1 MRPLDFKSL
10 FEAAPGSCLVL
21 DPDLVIVAASD
32 AYLEETATVREAIL
46 GRALFE
52 VFPGDPG
59 EEGLPGDGAMRASLE
74 RVLRDRVADAMEVQR
89 HDVQLDGA
97 VEIRYR
103 SPVNLPVIG
112 PDQEL
117 AYIIHRVEDVTQF
130 VRLNEHGLLEAKE
143 EADRANTAKSEYLS
157 RMSHELRTPL
167 NAILGFAQLLEL
179 EELTNEQR
187 ENLHFILSAA
197 RHLLALI
204 NEVLDIAAIE
214 AGRLPLSLEPVPV
227 ADVVAETVSLIR
239 PLADQHQ
246 VLLVGPPVS
255 CQLHVLGDRQRLKQ
269 ILLNLLSNAVKYNRP
284 GGRVELAC
292 GPVEGTERLRVQV
305 QDTGPGIAPEA
316 MDQLFVPFERL
327 GSEQTGVEG
336 AGLGLPLSKR
346 LAEAMGGTLAVETEV
361 GRGSRFWVE
370 LPMAEGPVQRA
381 ERQHELDPVGPP
393 APEPDEAMTVL
404 YIEDNLSNLQL
415 VERVLSRRPGV
426 RLISAMRPQL
436 GLELAAEHHPDL
448 ILLDLHLPDMP
459 GQEVFRR
466 LQGEPRTAQVPV
478 VVLSADARPTLIDE
492 LLARGVRAFLTKPL
506 DVKELLEL
514 LDAVATER
522 HQAVP
527 QEAR

>member
-1 MRPLDFKSL
+1 
-10 FEAAPGSCLVL
+10 
-21 DPDLVIVAASD
+21 
-32 AYLEETATVREAIL
+32 
-46 GRALFE
+46 
-52 VFPGDPG
+52 
-59 EEGLPGDGAMRASLE
+59 
-74 RVLRDRVADAMEVQR
+74 
-89 HDVQLDGA
+89 
-97 VEIRYR
+97 
-103 SPVNLPVIG
+103 
-112 PDQEL
+112 
-117 AYIIHRVEDVTQF
+117 
-130 VRLNEHGLLEAKE
+130 
-143 EADRANTAKSEYLS
+143 
-157 RMSHELRTPL
+157 MSHELRTPL

-179 EELTNEQR
+179 EELGEEQR
-187 ENLHFILSAA
+187 ENLHYILSAA
-197 RHLLALI
+197 RPLLALI

-227 ADVVAETVSLIR
+227 ADIVAEAVSLIR

-246 VLLVGPPVS
+246 VLLVSPPVS
-255 CQLHVLGDRQRLKQ
+255 CQVHVQGDRQRLKQ

-292 GPVEGTERLRVQV
+292 APAEGTDRLRVEV
-305 QDTGPGIAPEA
+305 RDTGRGIAPEA

-327 GSEQTGVEG
+327 GNEETGVEG
-336 AGLGLPLSKR
+336 AGLGLPLSRR
-346 LAEAMGGTLAVETEV
+346 LAEAMGGTLEV
-361 GRGSRFWVE
+361 ATTLGQGSSFWVE
-370 LPMAEGPVQRA
+370 LPVAEGPVQRA
-381 ERQHELDPVGPP
+381 ERQQELDPAVPP

-466 LQGEPRTAQVPV
+466 LQAEPRTAQVPV
-478 VVLSADARPTLIDE
+478 VVLSADARPSLIED
-492 LLARGVRAFLTKPL
+492 LLAQGVRAFLTKPL

-522 HQAVP
+522 DQRVSVSRP
-527 QEAR
+527 